1 MKYNL
6 DVLSPLEFE
15 KLSKD
20 IISKKL
26 NLEFKSFKMGKDGG
40 IDLRNKENG
49 IICQCKHIKKFSD
62 LKSILKKELEKVNK
76 LKGIKKYYLIVSTQL
91 SPANEDTIIKIF
103 NNYIK
108 TSEQIISYNEIEDFL
123 DDEENIEILKKNSKL
138 WLTSYKIIELFE
150 QKYMDFEIDN
160 LFKNISS
167 NMNYFV
173 ETDVF
178 KRCYEKITN
187 DRILIISGSP
197 GVGKTIN
204 SNMLVAKIIATKPE
218 LKLKT
223 TVGSNYK
230 ELIQTLNEKDYEI
243 IILDDFLG
251 QSYLEKTN
259 DQINEI
265 ISIISYVKTN
275 QKKYLIL
282 NSRLTV
288 LGDAKMKN
296 EQISRILDSLD
307 DNNYIIDMD
316 NISILE
322 KAEILFNLH
331 YFNDVPKH
339 YFDELKKKSF
349 WRLRYEEIINHSN
362 YNTRILEY
370 CVLNYKKDNISSE
383 KYFDYIMENL
393 SNPRQVWYKQ
403 FLNFSKEEISYL
415 HTMYS
420 IRTSNVPN
428 NILKEC
434 YEKVIKHRY
443 YDTEKNNFN
452 NITNKLSD
460 NIIVQSTANQE
471 YVMNVFNPSINDFI
485 MNDLKENTL
494 ELEKMLEECVYIE
507 QFISLINLSSSLL
520 STININLLELKSMD
534 NNFDGR
540 LLSLIERY
548 SYYNK
553 QIREKVHNI
562 LNNCEESNCQII
574 LEILSKDKLVKQ
586 YKLEEYILNVDYL
599 KKICGNSNNL
609 YIKRFIEYLDE
620 YIDEVDK
627 DISEKYLSK
636 IYSELSPIISE
647 KIEDSIRDSIDMT
660 IDDIVLSYENIFEYK
675 VEEDDYIVENI
686 KQIKEKVIDKLE
698 PIIESAI
705 EDETDGYMLHNIE
718 IKNLNVD
725 LENCYEESYIEQSV
739 IEDIKNLNKI
749 SETDLENDYIFTI
762 HDVFS
767 QKYEKN

>member
-1 MKYNL
+1 
-6 DVLSPLEFE
+6 
-15 KLSKD
+15 
-20 IISKKL
+20 
-26 NLEFKSFKMGKDGG
+26 
-40 IDLRNKENG
+40 
-49 IICQCKHIKKFSD
+49 
-62 LKSILKKELEKVNK
+62 
-76 LKGIKKYYLIVSTQL
+76 
-91 SPANEDTIIKIF
+91 
-103 NNYIK
+103 
-108 TSEQIISYNEIEDFL
+108 
-123 DDEENIEILKKNSKL
+123 
-138 WLTSYKIIELFE
+138 
-150 QKYMDFEIDN
+150 MDFEIDN
-160 LFKNISS
+160 LLKNISS

-204 SNMLVAKIIATKPE
+204 SNMLVTKIIATNPE

-230 ELIQTLNEKDYEI
+230 ELIQALNEKDYEI

-265 ISIISYVKTN
+265 ISIISYVKMN

-331 YFNDVPKH
+331 YFNDVPNQ

-393 SNPRQVWYKQ
+393 CNPRQVWYKQ
-403 FLNFSKEEISYL
+403 FLSFSKEEISYL

-460 NIIVQSTANQE
+460 NIIVQSITNQE

-494 ELEKMLEECVYIE
+494 ELEK
-507 QFISLINLSSSLL
+507 
-520 STININLLELKSMD
+520 
-534 NNFDGR
+534 
-540 LLSLIERY
+540 
-548 SYYNK
+548 
-553 QIREKVHNI
+553 
-562 LNNCEESNCQII
+562 
-574 LEILSKDKLVKQ
+574 
-586 YKLEEYILNVDYL
+586 NVRRM
-599 KKICGNSNNL
+599 CL
-609 YIKRFIEYLDE
+609 Y
-620 YIDEVDK
+620 
-627 DISEKYLSK
+627 
-636 IYSELSPIISE
+636 
-647 KIEDSIRDSIDMT
+647 
-660 IDDIVLSYENIFEYK
+660 
-675 VEEDDYIVENI
+675 
-686 KQIKEKVIDKLE
+686 
-698 PIIESAI
+698 
-705 EDETDGYMLHNIE
+705 
-718 IKNLNVD
+718 
-725 LENCYEESYIEQSV
+725 
-739 IEDIKNLNKI
+739 
-749 SETDLENDYIFTI
+749 
-762 HDVFS
+762 
-767 QKYEKN
+767 